1 MPELEV
7 KKLIIMGDGAIGK
20 TCLLQVFQK
29 GEFPE
34 TYLPTVL
41 DNDIKKMKHPTEE
54 GKEFIL
60 QLWDTAGQ
68 VKFHNNSIIFNV
80 LENLI
85 ATIQEAYE
93 EARAIVYPGTEV
105 LLIGFSFVSTALHII
120 TIVTFY
126 I

>member
-20 TCLLQVFQK
+20 TCLLQVFEK

-68 VKFHNNSIIFNV
+68 VKFHKTSQELRMLSSVIIDCQV
-80 LENLI
+80 
-85 ATIQEAYE
+85 TK
-93 EARAIVYPGTEV
+93 IVMNTGSQLSE
-105 LLIGFSFVSTALHII
+105 L
-120 TIVTFY
+120 
-126 I
+126 

>member
-1 MPELEV
+1 MPIYGLSTPPKVCHVFLQKKMPELEV

-68 VKFHNNSIIFNV
+68 VKFHKKIS
-80 LENLI
+80 
-85 ATIQEAYE
+85 
-93 EARAIVYPGTEV
+93 
-105 LLIGFSFVSTALHII
+105 
-120 TIVTFY
+120 
-126 I
+126 